1 MCPTVSLKDTFKVS
15 LARNFNQVFWLCQ
28 CNTIEVW
35 YDTLKLHWFCESVVN
50 HVNDGIG
57 CDEVVGQ
64 NYEVV
69 YLTHEKDLFS
79 WDDTSIQT
87 RSMLCRFQAYLL
99 DDLLNMLRPE
109 TWSFGVTLHVA
120 ENQDNEVFWNG
131 FTFEMMFPLVSKLC
145 V

>member
-1 MCPTVSLKDTFKVS
+1 
-15 LARNFNQVFWLCQ
+15 
-28 CNTIEVW
+28 
-35 YDTLKLHWFCESVVN
+35 
-50 HVNDGIG
+50 
-57 CDEVVGQ
+57 
-64 NYEVV
+64 
-69 YLTHEKDLFS
+69 
-79 WDDTSIQT
+79 
-87 RSMLCRFQAYLL
+87 MLCRFQAYLL